1 MTVITLGRI
10 SHTTISNL
18 FLPRESH
25 LSRMKTWLR
34 MISLSLLLSPEGGG
48 GGGEEED
55 PSLVSILIRSRDVVS
70 KAASYVHP
78 NKMVLS
84 PRFF

>member
-48 GGGEEED
+48 GEEED